1 MLAITRHLSMAN
13 SPEMKK
19 KREAQI
25 PVQSKK
31 LPLTM
36 LTILATRMNWETRMT
51 RRVTRTLDTCPMDR
65 RT

>member
-1 MLAITRHLSMAN
+1 MHLSMAN
-13 SPEMKK
+13 SPEMEK

-25 PVQSKK
+25 PAQSKK

-51 RRVTRTLDTCPMDR
+51 RRVTRNLTRTLDTCPMDR